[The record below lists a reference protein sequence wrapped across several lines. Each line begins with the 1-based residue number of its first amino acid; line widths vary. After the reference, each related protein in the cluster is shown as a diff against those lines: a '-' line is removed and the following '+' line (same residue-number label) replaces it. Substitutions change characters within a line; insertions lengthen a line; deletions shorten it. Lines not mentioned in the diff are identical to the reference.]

1 MQAKHQKPDSTDM
14 HRLFVA
20 LLPDTRTIRRLASL
34 QAGIKGRKT
43 PPVNLHLTLMFFGNQ
58 PRSSIPKLK
67 AFIEALDF
75 KAFDLCIDQR
85 GFFSRLKINWVGTSE
100 TPPLLVK
107 LHEDIWHQMVP
118 RYVDEKKRPF
128 RPHITLARNALPSE
142 APLSEPFIWHIDRLA
157 LMESLIS
164 REYGKSAVYQ
174 ILYEKRADS
183 Y

>member
-1 MQAKHQKPDSTDM
+1 M

-20 LLPDTRTIRRLASL
+20 LLPDTRTIRRLTAL

-43 PPVNLHLTLMFFGNQ
+43 PSENLHLTLMFLGNQ
-58 PRSSIPKLK
+58 DSTNIPKLK
-67 AFIEALDF
+67 AFIETLDF
-75 KAFDLCIDQR
+75 KAFDLCIDRR
-85 GFFSRLKINWVGTSE
+85 GFFSKLKINWVGASE

-107 LHEDIWHQMVP
+107 LHEDIWHHLVP
-118 RYVDEKKRPF
+118 RYVDERKRPF

-142 APLSEPFIWHIDRLA
+142 IPLPEPFIWHIDRLA

-174 ILYEKRADS
+174 ILYEKQADS